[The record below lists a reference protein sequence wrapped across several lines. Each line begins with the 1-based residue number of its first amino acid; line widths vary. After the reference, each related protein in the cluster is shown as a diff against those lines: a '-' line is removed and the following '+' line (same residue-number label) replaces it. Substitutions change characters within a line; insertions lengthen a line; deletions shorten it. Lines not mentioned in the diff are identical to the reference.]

1 MTRRMVIIS
10 KEVAHT
16 KTQSRIQRVGEMD
29 GRLVWLKIG
38 NGGRVAS

>member
-1 MTRRMVIIS
+1 M
-10 KEVAHT
+10 
-16 KTQSRIQRVGEMD
+16 KTQLRIQCVGEMD